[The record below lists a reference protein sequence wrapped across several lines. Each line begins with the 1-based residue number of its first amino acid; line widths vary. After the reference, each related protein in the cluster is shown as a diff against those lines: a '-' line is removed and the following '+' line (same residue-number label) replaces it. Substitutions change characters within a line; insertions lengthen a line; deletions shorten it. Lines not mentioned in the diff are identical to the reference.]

1 MTVAVRR
8 QPTIDS
14 KPAPTPKLKP
24 VLTLVESK
32 PAPALTVVDA
42 MNDVGLFGPWYDGAS
57 WNGWKAVLR
66 GAFGLRMTDAEKEFF
81 RTVAER
87 EPPQK
92 QVREIWIAAGRRSG
106 KDSVASL
113 IAAHAAA
120 TFDRQHMLRPGER
133 ALVLC
138 LATDRE
144 QAKICLNYVRGFFV
158 SVPMLQSMVTRETAD
173 GFELNNGVDVQV
185 ATASFKAVRGRAIAL
200 CVLDE
205 IAFFSSENSANPD
218 LEIYRALLPGLATLN
233 GTLVA
238 ISSPY
243 RKVGL
248 LHSKFKQ
255 HFGQD
260 SDGVLFIRA
269 ATRTLNPTIDQA
281 IVDQAMLEDP
291 AAASAEWMAEFRD
304 DIGGWLALET
314 IEAAVRR
321 GLTVRPPTTLHYTY
335 VAAADPSG
343 GSKDSFTAAIAH
355 SEGGLAVLDA
365 VLEIRPPFNPTEAVS
380 QVTALLRSYSVT
392 EVTGDRYAAQWV
404 VSAFAANGIK
414 YQHSERDRSA
424 IYSDCLPLFS
434 SGRALILDNQK
445 LISQFASLERKTSSI
460 GKDRIDHGPGGHDDI
475 CNSAALAMVLAT
487 TAAKGARFYFG

>member
-1 MTVAVRR
+1 MTAAARR
-8 QPTIDS
+8 SIDS
-14 KPAPTPKLKP
+14 KPAPKSRAKP
-24 VLTLVESK
+24 SLTLVESK
-32 PAPALTVVDA
+32 TKPALTVVDA
-42 MNDVGLFGPWYDGAS
+42 MGDAGLFGPWYAGAS
-57 WNGWKAVLR
+57 WDGWKAVLR
-66 GAFGLRMTDAEKEFF
+66 GAFGLRMTEAEKEFF

-158 SVPMLQSMVTRETAD
+158 SVPMLKSMVTRETAD
-173 GFELNNGVDVQV
+173 GFELSNGVDVQV

-255 HFGQD
+255 HFGQE

-269 ATRTLNPTIDQA
+269 ATRTLNPTIPQS
-281 IVDQAMLEDP
+281 IIDQAMLEDR
-291 AAASAEWMAEFRD
+291 AAASCEWMADFRD

-314 IEAAVRR
+314 IEAAVQR
-321 GLTVRPPTTLHYTY
+321 GLTVRPPTTIHYTY

-343 GSKDSFTAAIAH
+343 GSKDFFTAAIAH
-355 SEGGLAVLDA
+355 NENNVAVLDA
-365 VLEIRPPFNPTEAVS
+365 VLEIKPPFNPTEAVS
-380 QVTALLRSYSVT
+380 QVTALLRSYNLS
-392 EVTGDRYAAQWV
+392 EATGDRYAAQWV

-434 SGRALILDNQK
+434 SGRALILDNPK

-460 GKDRIDHGPGGHDDI
+460 GKDRIDHGPGGHDDL
-475 CNSAALAMVLAT
+475 CNAAALAMVLAT
-487 TAAKGARFYFG
+487 SAVKGNRFYFA